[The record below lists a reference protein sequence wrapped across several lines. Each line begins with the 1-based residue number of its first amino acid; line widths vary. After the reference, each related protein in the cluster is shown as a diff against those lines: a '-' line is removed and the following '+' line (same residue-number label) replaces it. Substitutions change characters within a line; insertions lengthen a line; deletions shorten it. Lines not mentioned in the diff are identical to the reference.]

1 MLAERAYFLDASR
14 SATGR
19 AWVDR
24 LDANTSRI
32 AQAIS
37 QRTDLSEILSR
48 IVAGRGIGP
57 DEAESF
63 LNPTIRDLMP
73 DPSTMTAM
81 DKLVA
86 RLAWAIVD
94 VERDGEG
101 VALHADQAQ
110 AQQRVEAA
118 HQRGSF
124 SRLAMLLRWIAE
136 DPPRIGIT
144 NMSRT

>member
-1 MLAERAYFLDASR
+1 MLDERAYFLDVSR

-86 RLAWAIVD
+86 R
-94 VERDGEG
+94 
-101 VALHADQAQ
+101 
-110 AQQRVEAA
+110 
-118 HQRGSF
+118 
-124 SRLAMLLRWIAE
+124 
-136 DPPRIGIT
+136 
-144 NMSRT
+144 